1 MPDVT
6 ILIALSDPAIGYLL
20 GQGALQPAGF
30 NVIFAKDRQDV
41 EEKFKRETPD
51 LVILSETLNDSDGLT
66 LAEHLLQDY
75 PQVPVLFLPY
85 QHSEAL
91 AYRALQA
98 GVTGYLTPPAKAAEV
113 LASIRKALKRRQK
126 LVKWA
131 RQEGEL
137 HVEPLKERLCR
148 LEALQRVSRQISAS
162 HELDTILSTLVAAA
176 VEISA
181 AEEGSLLLVD
191 EISGELYIR
200 ASRNFKEDFVRTFRI
215 PTQDTLAEQAI
226 QTGKPV
232 LFEHNTPG
240 NIKTSLPAYS
250 LVYVP
255 IVVKGNVIGVLE
267 VDNRKVKAAFKEE
280 HVQLLSALADH
291 AAIAIENA
299 HLFTQTEMERK
310 KLETLLTKID
320 EGIMVMDH
328 EQRLLF
334 INPVARHILGIDGRK
349 TIGKKAIEVIQQ
361 QDLIEVVLEEKRSLP
376 SQAEINLD
384 DGRVFNAQLTPIPEV
399 GLAVTMQDIT
409 HLKEL
414 DHIKSDFVNSVSHD
428 LRSPLTAIL
437 GYIELLDRVGTLNE
451 QQAEFVRRVR
461 LGVNNITTLIDDLLD
476 LGRIEAGFDSRK
488 EIIAFNNVI
497 QYAVEGLKRDAIA
510 KSQKLVLDI
519 PANLPH
525 IFGNPLRLRQMVTNL
540 ISNAIKYTPVG
551 GRICVR
557 AYVKSDQLILEVSDN
572 GMGIAAADQPYI
584 FDKFYRGENTLEDI
598 PGTGLGLAIVKS
610 IVNNHQ
616 GRIWV
621 ESQLGKGSTFT
632 VVLPKTE
639 LDL

>member
-1 MPDVT
+1 MPDAT

-20 GQGALQPAGF
+20 GQSALQPAGF
-30 NVIFAKDRQDV
+30 NVIFAKDRHDV
-41 EEKFKRETPD
+41 EEKFMGETPD

-66 LAEHLLQDY
+66 LAEHLLQDH

-91 AYRALQA
+91 AYRALQV

-113 LASIRKALKRRQK
+113 LAAIRKGLERRRK
-126 LVKWA
+126 LVEWA

-137 HVEPLKERLCR
+137 H
-148 LEALQRVSRQISAS
+148 
-162 HELDTILSTLVAAA
+162 
-176 VEISA
+176 
-181 AEEGSLLLVD
+181 AE
-191 EISGELYIR
+191 
-200 ASRNFKEDFVRTFRI
+200 
-215 PTQDTLAEQAI
+215 TLAD
-226 QTGKPV
+226 
-232 LFEHNTPG
+232 
-240 NIKTSLPAYS
+240 Y
-250 LVYVP
+250 
-255 IVVKGNVIGVLE
+255 
-267 VDNRKVKAAFKEE
+267 AA
-280 HVQLLSALADH
+280 S
-291 AAIAIENA
+291 AIENA
-299 HLFTQTEMERK
+299 RLFTQSEVERK
-310 KLETLLTKID
+310 KMETLLTKIN
-320 EGIMVMDH
+320 EGVMVMDH

-349 TIGKKAIEVIQQ
+349 TIGLKASEVIQQ
-361 QDLIEVVLEEKRSLP
+361 QDLIEVIFEEKRSLP

-414 DHIKSDFVNSVSHD
+414 DLIKSDFVNSVSHD

-437 GYIELLDRVGTLNE
+437 GYIELLDRVGPLNE

-497 QYAVEGLKRDAIA
+497 QYAVESLKRDAIA
-510 KSQKLVLDI
+510 KSQKLILDI

-540 ISNAIKYTPVG
+540 ISNAIKYTQEG

-572 GMGIAAADQPYI
+572 GMGITAADQPYI

-621 ESQLGKGSTFT
+621 ESQLWKGSTFT
-632 VVLPKTE
+632 VVLPKTD